1 MIVLIIIGAVI
12 LILAIVNWEQSNGF
26 FRSLFDPNRK
36 LLESNELDSIKED
49 SNGTVSLN
57 ADAFGDEDYV
67 RDEDTDYI

>member
-26 FRSLFDPNRK
+26 IRRLFDPNRK
-36 LLESNELDSIKED
+36 LLESNEIDTFREE

-57 ADAFGDEDYV
+57 ADKFSDEDYA
-67 RDEDTDYI
+67 RDDDTDYI